1 MNAYNQRLKEIQREL
16 IVYRKERKKS
26 YKLGEIF
33 EIQQHIDRLEKEE
46 REILKRSG
54 VEL

>member
-1 MNAYNQRLKEIQREL
+1 MNADNQRLREIQREL
-16 IVYRKERKKS
+16 VIYRKEKQKS
-26 YKLGEIF
+26 YRLGEIF